1 MAGPNLGKGT
11 ALGAHVTAAALTPR
25 LLHGL
30 GDLEQRLLRV
40 DGTAV
45 VVDIS
50 GFTTLSEQLAAA
62 GREGTEQL
70 IATLSRIFTVLL
82 PATDDGGDVVKF
94 AGDALFLLFT
104 GDQHARHA
112 VHAAWNMNRVLTAV
126 GDIHL
131 PLARAKLRMSVGVH
145 SGTFE
150 FVLTGEENVSAIL
163 TGGATSRVLELQ
175 AAAEAGRILVSDE
188 TAAALPATQVA
199 PVDGVAGA
207 HRLLRAGSVATASL
221 MALSVGRTEAA
232 ERLLPR
238 AFAERP
244 DLLGAEPDHRWAAI
258 AFVQVSGLPDSAE
271 PEDLERMSRLTA
283 LVEQTAAD
291 TGVTLLDV
299 DPAPGGYRYFLTAGA
314 PTTVEDPEGRLI
326 TAALRIVQN
335 AQPGSL
341 VRAGVTSGRVFAG
354 FVGAQFRQTYTVMG
368 DPTNLAARLTAKA
381 EPGGVLVTRSALER
395 SVRAFETVDGGEVS
409 VKGKTQPIPVVTVTG
424 AAASGALDASSPFIA
439 RESELTQLRELLDAA
454 ERGVGGV
461 VTVSGPAGIGKSRLV
476 SHALDATR
484 LPTLSAHGDRYGIS
498 TAYSAISS
506 LLRPLLGIPIAAD
519 AATAGAMLTAAV
531 ARLDPGLAPWLPLLA
546 PAVSAAVATTEEVDA
561 LDDAFRSERATAVIG
576 ELIVLLTARNGC
588 LVLEDAQ
595 WIDPASAGVL
605 SEVIRN
611 DRRHGV
617 VVVRRDETGGLE
629 LDGPTIVL
637 GPLSDDDTADLIEG
651 ITGRR
656 LLPADLRPLVR
667 RSGGNPL
674 YAGELAAGLATGR
687 DTLAIEQ
694 LVGERIDALS
704 EADRTTL
711 RRASVLGTRI
721 PLGLYVRCVGVPMI
735 SGELATMLELGVN
748 DVAFRSELFRDVAYE
763 QLNFQAKRELHR
775 AAAAAI
781 EADRS
786 VAGTTRDAM
795 LAHHYQ
801 AAGDWGAARDAAVRA
816 AENAE
821 RAFALE
827 EAVHAYRV
835 AVEAARREPS
845 GADVLPEL
853 LTALGRVSLAGGWAQ
868 EGLDAFSHARK
879 LVTDAVVRARLDRER
894 AFALN
899 VLGRPAEAVRALR
912 AARRGVAGVGDAAQS
927 VLAAVA
933 VTESGLRLRQGKWQE
948 ARTLAQESIAIL
960 AGRSGLED
968 DAKGVLADAYRYHD
982 IASGELDGDA
992 AIRYT
997 QLSLELYDQ
1006 IGDELSKSKVYNLLG
1021 ARAYY
1026 RGEWSLAIALYAQ
1039 AQLAAE
1045 TAGDVV
1051 GAAIE
1056 SVNAAEVLVD
1066 QGLVLEAR
1074 PRLRDTMHVFE
1085 ASDNPYLIAIATS
1098 FSARGHLRARDR
1110 DAARTDFTRA
1120 AELFAT
1126 LDDNDWARDNRIRLA
1141 ETELDDGEIDA
1152 ARTILDAVG
1161 TEATGSALSRLLR
1174 QRARLARLDGDPEAA
1189 SALTREAIAAAS
1201 ALPYERALSMA
1212 QLSRWS
1218 EPPDDALAAEAEQ
1231 ILIGLGVV
1239 DLDPLLA
1246 ASSDPSAGAGRR

>member
-1 MAGPNLGKGT
+1 M
-11 ALGAHVTAAALTPR
+11 TAAALTPR

-30 GDLEQRLLRV
+30 GDLESRVLRV

-150 FVLTGEENVSAIL
+150 FVLTGDENVSAIL

-175 AAAEAGRILVSDE
+175 NAAAAGRILVSDE
-188 TAAALPATQVA
+188 TAAALPAAQVA
-199 PVDGVAGA
+199 PVDGVPGA

-221 MALSVGRTEAA
+221 MALSVGRTDAA
-232 ERLLPR
+232 ERFLPR
-238 AFAERP
+238 AFTERP

-258 AFVQVSGLPDSAE
+258 AFVQVSGLADSVGA
-271 PEDLERMSRLTA
+271 EDLERMSRLTA

-326 TAALRIVQN
+326 TAVLRIVQQS
-335 AQPGSL
+335 QPWSL

-381 EPGGVLVTRSALER
+381 EPGGVLVTHSALQR
-395 SVRAFETVDGGEVS
+395 SGRAFETTDGGAIT
-409 VKGKTQPIPVVTVTG
+409 VKGKSQPIPVASVSG
-424 AAASGALDASSPFIA
+424 AAAAGALDTTSAFIA
-439 RESELTQLRELLDAA
+439 REAELAVLGELLAAA
-454 ERGVGGV
+454 EHGEGGV
-461 VTVSGPAGIGKSRLV
+461 ATVAGAAGIGKSRLV
-476 SHALDATR
+476 EHALDRSA
-484 LPTLSAHGDRYGIS
+484 LPTLRAHGDRYGMS
-498 TAYSAISS
+498 TAYSAVSS
-506 LLRPLLGIPIAAD
+506 LLRPLLDIPVAAD
-519 AATAGAMLTAAV
+519 AATAGAKLAEAV
-531 ARLDPGLAPWLPLLA
+531 TRLAPELLPWLPLLA
-546 PAVSAAVATTEEVDA
+546 PAVTATAAPTAEVDA
-561 LDDAFRSERATAVIG
+561 LDDAFRAERATAVIG
-576 ELIVLLTARNGC
+576 ELIALLTERNGC

-605 SEVIRN
+605 GEMIGA
-611 DRRHGV
+611 DRRHAV
-617 VVVRRDETGGLE
+617 IIVRRDEAGGLE
-629 LDGPTIVL
+629 QEGRTIAL
-637 GPLSDDDTADLIEG
+637 GPFSDEDTAELIEG
-651 ITGRR
+651 IAGRR

-674 YAGELAAGLATGR
+674 YAIELAAGLATGR
-687 DTLAIEQ
+687 DALAIEQ

-721 PLGLYVRCVGVPMI
+721 PLALYVRCVGAPMI
-735 SGELATMLELGVN
+735 SGGLATMLELGV
-748 DVAFRSELFRDVAYE
+748 DGVSFRSELFRDVAYD
-763 QLNFQAKRELHR
+763 QLTFQAKRELHR

-786 VAGTTRDAM
+786 AAGATRDAM
-795 LAHHYQ
+795 LAHHYE

-816 AENAE
+816 AETAE

-835 AVEAARREPS
+835 AVEAARRDPS
-845 GADVLPEL
+845 GSGVLPEL

-879 LVTDAVVRARLDRER
+879 LVTDAVERARLDRER

-899 VLGRPAEAVRALR
+899 ILGRPVEAVRALR
-912 AARRGVAGVGDAAQS
+912 SARRGVAGVGTAAQS

-948 ARTLAQESIAIL
+948 ARSLAQESIGIL
-960 AGRSGLED
+960 AGQAVED

-982 IASGELDGDA
+982 IASGELDGDQ

-1026 RGEWSLAIALYAQ
+1026 RGEWSLAIALYSQ

-1045 TAGDVV
+1045 AAGDVV

-1066 QGLVLEAR
+1066 QGLVAEAR
-1074 PRLRDTMHVFE
+1074 PRMRDTMHVFE
-1085 ASDNPYLIAIATS
+1085 ASENPYLIAIATA
-1098 FSARGHLRARDR
+1098 FSARGHLRAGDR

-1120 AELFAT
+1120 AELFSA

-1141 ETELDDGEIDA
+1141 ETELDDGETDA
-1152 ARTILDAVG
+1152 ARAILDG
-1161 TEATGSALSRLLR
+1161 IGDEATGAARSRLLR
-1174 QRARLARLDGDPEAA
+1174 QRARLAHLDGDPDAA
-1189 SALTREAIAAAS
+1189 SALTRDAVAAAS

-1212 QLSRWS
+1212 QLARWS
-1218 EPPDDALAAEAEQ
+1218 DPPDAALASEAEQ
-1231 ILIGLGVV
+1231 ILLGLGVV
-1239 DLDPLLA
+1239 DLEPVLA
-1246 ASSDPSAGAGRR
+1246 APLDPSAGTGHGR

>member
-1 MAGPNLGKGT
+1 
-11 ALGAHVTAAALTPR
+11 

-30 GDLEQRLLRV
+30 GDVEQRVLRV

-94 AGDALFLLFT
+94 AGDALFLLFS
-104 GDQHARHA
+104 GDHHARHA

-145 SGTFE
+145 SGTYE
-150 FVLTGEENVSAIL
+150 FVLTGDENVSAIV

-175 AAAEAGRILVSDE
+175 NAAEAGRILVSDE
-188 TAAALPATQVA
+188 TAALLPATQVG
-199 PVDGVAGA
+199 PVEGAEGA

-221 MALSVGRTEAA
+221 MALSVGRTDAA
-232 ERLLPR
+232 DRFLPR

-258 AFVQVSGLPDSAE
+258 AFVQVSGLAPSATAE
-271 PEDLERMSRLTA
+271 EVELMSRLTL
-283 LVEQTAAD
+283 LVEQTAAE

-335 AQPGSL
+335 APRGSL

-368 DPTNLAARLTAKA
+368 DPTNLAARLTSRA
-381 EPGGVLVTRSALER
+381 EPGVVLVTRSALER
-395 SVRAFETVDGGEVS
+395 SGRAFASTDGGAIT
-409 VKGKTQPIPVVTVTG
+409 VKGKSHEIPVATVTG
-424 AAASGALDASSPFIA
+424 AAASVTLDASSAFVG
-439 RESELTQLRELLDAA
+439 REGELAQLSDVLRAA
-454 ERGVGGV
+454 QRGTGAV

-476 SHALDATR
+476 ERALEQTG
-484 LPTLSAHGDRYGIS
+484 LPVLRAHGDRYGIA
-498 TAYSAISS
+498 TPYSAVSS

-519 AATAGAMLTAAV
+519 AADAGALLTAAV
-531 ARLDPGLAPWLPLLA
+531 SQLDPDLRPWLPLLA
-546 PAVSAAVATTEEVDA
+546 PAVSAAVEPTAEVDA
-561 LDDAFRSERATAVIG
+561 LDDGFRAERATAVLG
-576 ELIVLLTARNGC
+576 ELIGLLTAREGC

-605 SEVIRN
+605 TEVIQG

-617 VVVRRDETGGLE
+617 VVVRRDEPGGLE
-629 LDGPTIVL
+629 LEAPGIAI
-637 GPLSDDDTADLIEG
+637 GPLSDDDTAQLIEG
-651 ITGRR
+651 IAGRR
-656 LLPADLRPLVR
+656 LLPADLRPLVS

-674 YAGELAAGLATGR
+674 YAIELAAGLATGR
-687 DTLAIEQ
+687 DALAIEQ
-694 LVGERIDALS
+694 LIGERIDALS

-721 PLGLYVRCVGVPMI
+721 PLGLYVRCVGAPMI
-735 SGELATMLELGVN
+735 SGGLATMLELGV
-748 DVAFRSELFRDVAYE
+748 DGVSFRSELFRDVAYD
-763 QLNFQAKRELHR
+763 QLTFQTKRELHR

-781 EADRS
+781 EADPS
-786 VAGTTRDAM
+786 AAGSTRDAM

-801 AAGDWGAARDAAVRA
+801 AAGDWRAARDAAVRA
-816 AENAE
+816 AQSAE

-835 AVEAARREPS
+835 AVEAARREPAA
-845 GADVLPEL
+845 ADDLPEL

-868 EGLDAFSHARK
+868 EGLEAFSHARK
-879 LVTDAVVRARLDRER
+879 LVTDAVERARLDRER

-912 AARRGVAGVGDAAQS
+912 AARRGVAGIGDAAQS

-933 VTESGLRLRQGKWQE
+933 VTEAGLRLRQGKWHE
-948 ARTLAQESIAIL
+948 ARRLAQESIGIL
-960 AGRSGLED
+960 ADHAAD
-968 DAKGVLADAYRYHD
+968 DTAKGVLADAYRYHD
-982 IASGELDGDA
+982 IAAGELEGDQ
-992 AIRYT
+992 AIQYT
-997 QLSLELYDQ
+997 QRSLELYDQ

-1026 RGEWSLAIALYAQ
+1026 RGEWSLAIALYSQ

-1066 QGLVLEAR
+1066 QGLVGDAR
-1074 PRLRDTMHVFE
+1074 PRLAEAMHVFE
-1085 ASDNPYLIAIATS
+1085 ASDNPYLIAIATA
-1098 FSARGHLRARDR
+1098 FSARGHQRAADR
-1110 DAARTDFTRA
+1110 EAARRDFTRA
-1120 AELFAT
+1120 AELFST
-1126 LDDNDWARDNRIRLA
+1126 VDDNDWARDNLIRLA
-1141 ETELDDGEIDA
+1141 ETELDAGDAGA
-1152 ARTILDAVG
+1152 ARAILDG
-1161 TEATGSALSRLLR
+1161 IREEPTGPALSRLLR
-1174 QRARLARLDGDPEAA
+1174 QRARLAGLDGDADAA
-1189 SALTREAIAAAS
+1189 RELTREAAAAAS
-1201 ALPYERALSMA
+1201 LLPFERALSLA
-1212 QLSRWS
+1212 QLARCGD
-1218 EPPDDALAAEAEQ
+1218 PADGALAAEAEQ
-1231 ILIGLGVV
+1231 TLAGLGVV
-1239 DLDPLLA
+1239 DVEALLA
-1246 ASSDPSAGAGRR
+1246 ASSDLSVESRHGR